1 MGDQR
6 HTDCGAPDCPKSEAG
21 VRAAALCEH
30 SRSHFRV
37 GSHFLGQTHIRL
49 PQRGIARQARTG
61 HTRVQ

>member
-6 HTDCGAPDCPKSEAG
+6 HQIAARPIAPSKAG
-21 VRAAALCEH
+21 VRVAALCEH